1 MKIKGSIKNLKIDTA
16 FVAFAVGTVVAL
28 GLRIYQAFSGVIDFE
43 TGFFNTEHITTPIL
57 YAVLAVTAVA
67 IFAVSF
73 LAGEIPQ
80 EKMPLKKSPAMT
92 LFSGLFSIALSYCAV
107 TNFSSFNELLS
118 KSVSDPICA
127 EQGLMAYL
135 MKSGAF
141 AVLGQSVFAALSVVY
156 FLILLFYYSDI
167 KQIDLTKFKFLSLCP
182 LFWATFRMIQR
193 FTRTISF
200 MNVSS
205 LLLELFMIAFMMM
218 FFMYMAQMSSNVNA
232 LAISFKVFS
241 YGLIA
246 SMFAAVVS
254 VPRILLMFFNSS
266 YKELAESGSL
276 ACPLEISDIA
286 FCAFTVC
293 FLILCLTVPRI
304 KNLSLKETE
313 KLIEEKSEE

>member
-1 MKIKGSIKNLKIDTA
+1 MKIKGSIKNLKINTA
-16 FVAFAVGTVVAL
+16 FVVFAVGTAVAL
-28 GLRIYQAFSGVIDFE
+28 GLRIYQAFSGIIDFE
-43 TGFFNTEHITTPIL
+43 TGFFNTQHITTTIL
-57 YAVLAVTAVA
+57 YAVLAITAVA
-67 IFAVSF
+67 VFAVAF

-80 EKMPLKKSPAMT
+80 EKMPLKKSPSMT
-92 LFSGLFSIALSYCAV
+92 LFSGLFAIALSYGAV
-107 TNFSSFNELLS
+107 TKFADFNDLLS
-118 KSVSDPICA
+118 KSVSDPICI
-127 EQGLMAYL
+127 EQGLGAYL

-167 KQIDLTKFKFLSLCP
+167 KEVDLTKFKFLSLCP

-232 LAISFKVFS
+232 LAISFKIFS
-241 YGLIA
+241 YGLIG

-254 VPRILLMFFNSS
+254 VPKILLLIFDSS
-266 YKELAESGSL
+266 YRELMKAESL
-276 ACPLEISDIA
+276 ACPLEITDIA
-286 FCAFTVC
+286 FCAFTVA